1 MPDDVKVDATD
12 TTAADTTSA
21 ADTTAK
27 VDTKA
32 DAGKVADAKA
42 DAAKTIATDDKAD
55 AADADKGKAPPAWPD
70 DWRDRL
76 SGKDEKLLKRLTRFQ
91 SPENVFKSY
100 VALENRLNAGEL
112 KEPLAEKAT
121 PEQTAAWREK
131 NGIPASPDKYELKLS
146 DGLVVGEE
154 HKPLVDAFLKV
165 AHDGNMRPEDVNRTV
180 DWYFRSLDEAAQQK
194 YEADVTFRLE
204 SEDALHQ
211 EWGQDYRGYVNAIAS
226 LLQERAPEGFAER
239 FFSARTPDGRL
250 LGNDPDTLKMLAQ
263 LAIDLNPAA
272 TVVPGS
278 GQTSASQI
286 EDRLGQIQKM
296 LGDFQSDYYKEAG
309 GVGAKIQAEYLQL
322 LEAKARLK
330 ERHAA

>member
-1 MPDDVKVDATD
+1 MPDDVKVDVTD
-12 TTAADTTSA
+12 TTVADTTSA

-27 VDTKA
+27 VDAAVDTKATKA
-32 DAGKVADAKA
+32 DATKTIVDDAGAADDSKVTVPADWPADWREKMAGDDAKF
-42 DAAKTIATDDKAD
+42 
-55 AADADKGKAPPAWPD
+55 
-70 DWRDRL
+70 L
-76 SGKDEKLLKRLTRFQ
+76 SALKRYSSPLTW
-91 SPENVFKSY
+91 
-100 VALENRLNAGEL
+100 AAAGYAAQQRIRAGDVR
-112 KEPLAEKAT
+112 EPLSEKAT
-121 PEQTAAWREK
+121 PEQLAAWREK
-131 NGIPASPDKYELKLS
+131 NGIPAAPDKYELKLS

-194 YEADVTFRLE
+194 YEADVTFRRE

-278 GQTSASQI
+278 GQSSASQI

-296 LGDFQSDYYKEAG
+296 LGDFSSDYYKSG
-309 GVGAKIQAEYLQL
+309 GVGDKLQAEYLQL
-322 LEAKARLK
+322 LEAKSRIR
-330 ERHAA
+330 ERAAA